1 MRRKCIPAID
11 AHDGARPEAAHQQS
25 LTARDDWL
33 AKSRRLPTF
42 LMQNCTENERDANR
56 GKESAEKL
64 KVK

>member
-1 MRRKCIPAID
+1 MRRKRIRRLMRTMALGPKP
-11 AHDGARPEAAHQQS
+11 RTRS
-25 LTARDDWL
+25 LSPRDDWL